1 MPIQYIKGDATQP
14 QGAGLKIIAHVCN
27 DMGAWGKG
35 FVVALSKRWKKPEA
49 DYRAWYLSKTDFA
62 LGDVQFVE
70 VAPDIVVANM
80 IGQHKIYKDKNG
92 VQPIRYGAVS
102 EALEKVAAY
111 ALENKASFHA
121 PRFGAG
127 LAGGSW
133 SVIEQIIEHELVERG
148 IAVTI
153 YDFEAPLP

>member
-62 LGDVQFVE
+62 LGDVQFALGFE
-70 VAPDIVVANM
+70 LRNKIAQVV
-80 IGQHKIYKDKNG
+80 IDHVNG
-92 VQPIRYGAVS
+92 SATAQP
-102 EALEKVAAY
+102 
-111 ALENKASFHA
+111 
-121 PRFGAG
+121 AG
-127 LAGGSW
+127 WLRDAW
-133 SVIEQIIEHELVERG
+133 
-148 IAVTI
+148 
-153 YDFEAPLP
+153 